1 MSLGQDIRATL
12 DALDIHVD
20 AVRPGLLG
28 CDHRLTQTGKVS
40 REDGRSKLYG
50 MCVHIPSPSWSQ
62 FSDRERGPT
71 ASSDSPPI
79 LRSSPA

>member
-28 CDHRLTQTGKVS
+28 CDHLLTQTGKVS

-50 MCVHIPSPSWSQ
+50 MCVHVRAHPAE
-62 FSDRERGPT
+62 SDHAKLHR
-71 ASSDSPPI
+71 
-79 LRSSPA
+79 